1 MKLRPSRIAWAL
13 VAALV
18 AATALSWASPL
29 RTHAQE
35 DLTELEE
42 TAMRAAVER
51 VAPSVMRIETLGGL
65 EAADGMLVGSGPS
78 TGVAVSE
85 DGYILSSA
93 FHFVQRPPSILVTLP
108 QGNRVAARIVARDH
122 GRQLVL
128 LKVETD
134 QKLTVPEI
142 VPRSELKVGQWT
154 MAVGHT
160 YANNVP
166 SRSVGIL
173 SATSRMWGRAV
184 QTDANV
190 SPANYGGPLIDVRG
204 RVIGILVPMAPD
216 GQSELAGA
224 EWYDSGIGFAIPLA
238 DLMNRLDAMKQG
250 TDLHP
255 GLLGVS
261 LKGTDIYALPATI
274 AACPAKSPARKAG
287 LQVGDTIVEINGVA
301 IRRQSQ
307 LRHALGPLLAGD
319 TVRVVAT
326 RGDQQ
331 TRVEATVQLVAELE
345 PYVRPELG
353 ILPMR
358 GATPAQ
364 SGDSAGAGAV
374 IRHVF
379 PNSPAATS
387 GLTQGDRIAA
397 VDDTTIES
405 AEALRDV
412 IAGREPG
419 ERVNVR
425 FVRNGQTQ
433 VAATTLGRSSTSLP
447 GKLPPAHPPAASD
460 APATHRVG
468 DVDVTIVESASKCV
482 AFVPHRYNPAVP
494 HGLVIWLHEP
504 GSTDPPPVP
513 DAWKPLCEERGLIVL
528 APRAADPRRWSPT
541 EVELIRKAIDTLAAE
556 YAVDPTR
563 VVVHGRMGGGGM
575 AYLVAFSNRDVVRGI
590 AVVDSPLPAGLRAP
604 ATDPTQPLAV
614 FSASSEKSV
623 GLERIRGGEKR
634 LEQLAFPVVA
644 KTLPGNPRQPDERE
658 MAELVDWIDT
668 LDRI

>member
-1 MKLRPSRIAWAL
+1 MNLRPSRIAWAL
-13 VAALV
+13 VAA
-18 AATALSWASPL
+18 TALSWASPR

-42 TAMRAAVER
+42 TALRAAVDR
-51 VAPSVMRIETLGGL
+51 VAPSVVRIETLGGL
-65 EAADGMLVGSGPS
+65 EAADGMLVGTGPS

-134 QKLTVPEI
+134 QRLTVPEI
-142 VPRSELKVGQWT
+142 VPRSELEVGQWT
-154 MAVGHT
+154 IAVGHT

-166 SRSVGIL
+166 NRSVGIL

-274 AACPAKSPARKAG
+274 AACPAKSPARQAG

-301 IRRQSQ
+301 IRRQAQ

-331 TRVEATVQLVAELE
+331 TRALRPRSNWSPNWSRTCDRSWGFCRCAAPHQLNRAIPPVPGRSSDTCSRTAPPRRPAWRKETASPRSTTRPSRAPKLSAT
-345 PYVRPELG
+345 
-353 ILPMR
+353 
-358 GATPAQ
+358 T
-364 SGDSAGAGAV
+364 
-374 IRHVF
+374 
-379 PNSPAATS
+379 SPAAS
-387 GLTQGDRIAA
+387 PA
-397 VDDTTIES
+397 S
-405 AEALRDV
+405 A
-412 IAGREPG
+412 
-419 ERVNVR
+419 
-425 FVRNGQTQ
+425 
-433 VAATTLGRSSTSLP
+433 
-447 GKLPPAHPPAASD
+447 
-460 APATHRVG
+460 
-468 DVDVTIVESASKCV
+468 
-482 AFVPHRYNPAVP
+482 
-494 HGLVIWLHEP
+494 
-504 GSTDPPPVP
+504 
-513 DAWKPLCEERGLIVL
+513 
-528 APRAADPRRWSPT
+528 
-541 EVELIRKAIDTLAAE
+541 
-556 YAVDPTR
+556 
-563 VVVHGRMGGGGM
+563 
-575 AYLVAFSNRDVVRGI
+575 
-590 AVVDSPLPAGLRAP
+590 
-604 ATDPTQPLAV
+604 
-614 FSASSEKSV
+614 
-623 GLERIRGGEKR
+623 
-634 LEQLAFPVVA
+634 
-644 KTLPGNPRQPDERE
+644 
-658 MAELVDWIDT
+658 
-668 LDRI
+668 